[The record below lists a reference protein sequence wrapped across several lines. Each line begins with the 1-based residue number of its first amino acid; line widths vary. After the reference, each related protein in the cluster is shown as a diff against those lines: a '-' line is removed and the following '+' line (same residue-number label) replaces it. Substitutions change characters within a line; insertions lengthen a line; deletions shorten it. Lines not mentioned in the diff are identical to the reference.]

1 VLMQEDQDGATG
13 DEELS
18 RLREELAGK
27 NEELAGKNEELAGK
41 NEELAG
47 KNEELAEMKS
57 RLESVRDADLDA
69 DLDKAQKLIDQEKT
83 RGDDYLA
90 QLKYL
95 QADFENYRKRVDR
108 EIRDI
113 EDFSTSALIRK
124 LLPVLDDLELAA
136 ASAEKSEESKG
147 FLEGVAMVQKN
158 LTGALQS
165 EGLKAIEAVG
175 KPFDPELHEAV
186 EMVDGTENKRDMVV
200 GEIRKGYILKD
211 KVLRPS
217 MVRVE
222 SAVKNNGEKQ

>member
-1 VLMQEDQDGATG
+1 MPEVEDEADGE
-13 DEELS
+13 EELT
-18 RLREELAGK
+18 RLREELAEK
-27 NEELAGKNEELAGK
+27 NEELQ
-41 NEELAG
+41 
-47 KNEELAEMKS
+47 EMKS
-57 RLESVRDADLDA
+57 RLESVRRSDLEA

-83 RGDDYLA
+83 RGEDYLT

-113 EDFSTSALIRK
+113 EDFSTSSLIRK
-124 LLPVLDDLELAA
+124 LLPVLDDLELAM
-136 ASAEKSEESKG
+136 STIEKSEESKG
-147 FLEGVAMVQKN
+147 LLEGVAMVQKN
-158 LTGALQS
+158 LSAVLQS
-165 EGLKAIEAVG
+165 EGLRAIDAVG

-186 EMVDGTENKRDMVV
+186 ERVDGTEGTRDMVV
-200 GEIRKGYILKD
+200 GEIRRGYTLKD

>member
-1 VLMQEDQDGATG
+1 MLMPEVEDEADGE
-13 DEELS
+13 EELT
-18 RLREELAGK
+18 RLREELAEK
-27 NEELAGKNEELAGK
+27 NEELQ
-41 NEELAG
+41 
-47 KNEELAEMKS
+47 EMKS
-57 RLESVRDADLDA
+57 RLESVRRSDLEA

-83 RGDDYLA
+83 RGEDYLT

-113 EDFSTSALIRK
+113 EDFSTSSLIRK
-124 LLPVLDDLELAA
+124 LLPVLDDLELAM
-136 ASAEKSEESKG
+136 STIEKSEESKG
-147 FLEGVAMVQKN
+147 LLEGVAMVQKN
-158 LTGALQS
+158 LSAVLQS
-165 EGLKAIEAVG
+165 EGLRAIDAVG

-186 EMVDGTENKRDMVV
+186 ERVDGTEGTRDMVV
-200 GEIRKGYILKD
+200 GEIRRGYTLKD

>member
-1 VLMQEDQDGATG
+1 MKEDQDGAAG

-18 RLREELAGK
+18 RLREELAEK
-27 NEELAGKNEELAGK
+27 SEELQ
-41 NEELAG
+41 
-47 KNEELAEMKS
+47 EMKS
-57 RLESVRDADLDA
+57 RLESVRRSDLDA
-69 DLDKAQKLIDQEKT
+69 DLEKAQKLIDQEKT
-83 RGDDYLA
+83 RGEDYLA

-124 LLPVLDDLELAA
+124 LLPVLDDLELAT

-165 EGLKAIEAVG
+165 EGLKTIEAVG
-175 KPFDPELHEAV
+175 KPFDPEMHEAV
-186 EMVDGTENKRDMVV
+186 ERVDGTENKRDMVV
-200 GEIRKGYILKD
+200 GEIRKGYVLKD

>member
-1 VLMQEDQDGATG
+1 MQEDGEAEGPEQ
-13 DEELS
+13 ELVK
-18 RLREELAGK
+18 LRQQLSET
-27 NEELAGKNEELAGK
+27 NEELL
-41 NEELAG
+41 
-47 KNEELAEMKS
+47 EMRS
-57 RLESVRDADLDA
+57 RLESVRRSDLDA
-69 DLDKAQKLIDQEKT
+69 DLDKAQKLIEQERT
-83 RGDDYLA
+83 RGEDYLT

-124 LLPVLDDLELAA
+124 LLSVIDDLDLAM
-136 ASAEKSEESKG
+136 ASAEKNESKG
-147 FLEGVAMVQKN
+147 LVEGIAMVQKN
-158 LTGALQS
+158 LVSVLQS
-165 EGLKAIEAVG
+165 EGLKPIEAMG

-186 EMVDGTENKRDMVV
+186 ERVDGTDNKRDMVV
-200 GEIRKGYILKD
+200 SEIRKGYVLKD